1 MLLVLLTQSLQWTV
15 VCHQFY
21 CPGKLYETTPLRFPF
36 LMEGLYLDS
45 DHIIMIRLLHYF
57 VAQPGMPY
65 TANATCH
72 FNCSLYIHSG

>member
-1 MLLVLLTQSLQWTV
+1 
-15 VCHQFY
+15 
-21 CPGKLYETTPLRFPF
+21 
-36 LMEGLYLDS
+36 MEGFYLDS

-72 FNCSLYIHSG
+72 FNCSLYVRSG